1 MTSDQVRFKKL
12 FEFGKQLRNRHL
24 HAIAARKVFDEFNKL
39 SATNIVGK
47 KNAEANVKIFNFY
60 KYFFLTSK
68 EAVRCFFMIELA
80 KFFDEDAR
88 KQTLSIQNIIHYAEK
103 RIESFSVD
111 EFHKYHNERYIIP
124 ELFEKFKAL
133 TKSDLNKIKKRL
145 KRNKNRIENLKKYRD
160 KFLAHDDIKK
170 KDILIHRKDIDVLL
184 KIIKD
189 TIALIY
195 TKLEFSVNS
204 YQNYEEEPVR
214 EINRLMKAL
223 KEHEDQRLADIE
235 KKYGVKVPR

>member
-1 MTSDQVRFKKL
+1 MTQDQARFKRL
-12 FEFGKQLRNRHL
+12 FEFGKQLRNRYL
-24 HAIAARKVFDEFNKL
+24 HVIAARKVFDEFNKL
-39 SATNIVGK
+39 SATNIVGM

-80 KFFDEDAR
+80 KFFDEDSR
-88 KQTLSIQNIIHYAEK
+88 KQALSIQNIIHYAEK
-103 RIESFSVD
+103 RIDSFSVG
-111 EFHKYHNERYIIP
+111 EFHKYNNEKHVVP
-124 ELFEKFKAL
+124 ELFERFKAL
-133 TKSDLNKIKKRL
+133 TNKDLDRIKKRL
-145 KRNKNRIENLKKYRD
+145 NRNKTRIENLKKYRD

-170 KDILIHRKDIDVLL
+170 KDVLIQRRDINILL
-184 KIIKD
+184 KIVKD

-214 EINRLMKAL
+214 EINRLMTAL
-223 KEHEDQRLADIE
+223 KKHEDQRLADIE
-235 KKYGVKVPR
+235 KRYGVKVPR